1 MIRPNQMLRLSH
13 IGVAVGLALIVPAG
27 ELERIDEIMAKE
39 NFTISIECLDFGY
52 FRNKQWYR
60 FDRSDSMLIVTHEH
74 LILNYQDST
83 LSNTPV
89 RVEALW
95 RIANL
100 LKNLKRAE
108 IESPKKVMKQ
118 IDRTGSPV
126 IIELYSAQDTII
138 MFDPAKKALPTIMGI
153 LSMHKE

>member
-1 MIRPNQMLRLSH
+1 MLRLSH
-13 IGVAVGLALIVPAG
+13 IGVAAGLALIVPTG
-27 ELERIDEIMAKE
+27 ELERIDEVMAKE
-39 NFTISIECLDFGY
+39 KFTISIECLDLGC

-60 FDRSDSMLIVTHEH
+60 FDRSGSTLRVTHEH

-83 LSNTPV
+83 LSNTPA

-95 RIANL
+95 RIAGL
-100 LKNLKRAE
+100 LKDLKRAE

-118 IDRTGSPV
+118 MDRTGSPV

-138 MFDPAKKALPTIMGI
+138 ILDPQNQALPVLMGI
-153 LSMHKE
+153 LSMHRE